1 MRGVILVGHGSLRSG
16 SGAAMVRVAAGLQG
30 RCIADRIAPAF
41 LNYSR
46 PTLAQAV
53 GDLASQG
60 VDTVLVQPYFLVAG
74 KYVQEDLPAQVAAL
88 ARRHPALRLYLG
100 HPLGAHGELVAIA
113 RERLQGSGPRPSE
126 PWALLLVAHGTPY
139 PEANGPIIWAA
150 GRLAQVAVASTWAT
164 AYLTCNTPDV
174 LQAVDLLAH
183 SGLRHVMALPYFL
196 QDGRHV
202 REDIPRLLDRARAR
216 YPRLTIRAVP
226 PLGYHPLLEDVVARQ
241 IQRRMA
247 REWIPNSRKTAQRS
261 NGCLGSGCP

>member
-16 SGAAMVRVAAGLQG
+16 SGAAMIRVAAELGT
-30 RCIADRIAPAF
+30 RIIADRVIPAF

-53 GDLASQG
+53 EDLASQG

-88 ARRHPALRLYLG
+88 AQGYPALRLHLG
-100 HPLGAHGELVAIA
+100 SPLGAQGELVAIA
-113 RERLQGSGPRPSE
+113 WDRLRQSGQPPSV

-139 PEANGPIIWAA
+139 PEANGPITWAA
-150 GRLAQVAVASTWAT
+150 ARLARVAAASAWAT
-164 AYLTCNTPDV
+164 AYLSCNPPDV
-174 LQAVDLLAH
+174 LQAVELLAH
-183 SGLRHVMALPYFL
+183 RGLHHVVALPYFL

-216 YPRLTIRAVP
+216 DPRLTIRAVP
-226 PLGYHPLLEDVVARQ
+226 PLGYHPLLAEVVAREV
-241 IQRRMA
+241 QRWMIRA
-247 REWIPNSRKTAQRS
+247 WSHSSPKTAQRRIPCVDS
-261 NGCLGSGCP
+261 